1 MRHFNVYCHFGMISY
16 INDSKELNTTNQQQ
30 NNKNENLEKQ
40 NEMLLKR
47 LEALEN
53 K

>member
-1 MRHFNVYCHFGMISY
+1 MSVDFHPVLVSY
-16 INDSKELNTTNQQQ
+16 INAIKELNTTNQQQ
-30 NNKNENLEKQ
+30 NTKIENLEKQ
-40 NEMLLKR
+40 NEMLLKL